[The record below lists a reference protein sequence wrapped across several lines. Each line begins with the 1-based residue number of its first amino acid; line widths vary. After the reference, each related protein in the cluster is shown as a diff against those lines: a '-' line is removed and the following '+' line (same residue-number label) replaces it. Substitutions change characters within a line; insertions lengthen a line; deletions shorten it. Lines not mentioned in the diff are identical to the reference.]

1 MLADHKTRVSELLA
15 KAKDTKQAAD
25 ALGELAQLAAKAELE
40 SVLVTALPQ
49 VIEAIGDKQKPTQAA
64 ATQVLEAVVSGLP
77 AWSAVHVLPSLMQG
91 MSSSMKPAQKE
102 ASLKVLAGL
111 AKSSPKAVGRSLV
124 DLIPLVSG
132 LIWDAKKDVK
142 AAAVTA
148 LESICYCSGNDDIA
162 VFVPQLSEA
171 IQNPEL
177 VPETVEGLA
186 GCVFVQEV
194 EAAALA
200 ITTPV
205 LLRGLNGKTDVKRKC
220 CIIIE
225 NMCKLVNDS
234 REVAPLL
241 KDVKPQME
249 LQKEGISDPEA
260 RSVAER
266 AFVELCKVAAQPS
279 ASVEVELATVEAHV
293 AAAAAGAADEFGVQ
307 AYVAKTGL
315 ALTQAKCWA
324 KHEWVESFRS
334 LGAVS
339 LPVAEIAAAVLE
351 KCQVSSRPKEIEWDT
366 EGVDLYKGEFG
377 LAYGALTLLNTTR
390 LQLKRNRLY
399 GLLGPNNCGKTT
411 LMRAIE
417 REQIEG
423 FPKRDELRTIFV
435 EHEIQEREVGEDE
448 EKFPILNIDLS
459 GIDWVVDACNNV
471 YHVTPPVTREQVAEV
486 MEEIGFGN
494 SERGT
499 GKDRAADAAMK
510 MTTFSGGWKVKM
522 QLCAATL
529 VKADVL
535 MLDEPTGHLD
545 VTNIAWIMD
554 WLSKFMESG
563 GSVIATSHDTG
574 FLNQMCTD
582 IIDFQDR
589 KLHQFRGTPKNVLTE
604 FVEKYPEKKGYFELK
619 NDVTK
624 FEFPKPGPLAG
635 VKSLS
640 KALVKLSKVT
650 FQYPTRDTP
659 TIFDVDLQASRVSR
673 VAVIGANGAG
683 KSTAIKVLLGELK
696 ATGGEVYR
704 HPELRLAYVAQ
715 HAFQHLEKHLRE
727 TPTQYIL
734 QRFAGND
741 DQEAIDFKANN
752 DEALKESEIKQFYV
766 EAQTNKIRPCEEKKH
781 FAMAIEVDA
790 ILARREDKKEKT
802 KQYQCKLK
810 GKSVEESLWIDRIVL
825 VKMGHLK
832 KVQRQDEKE
841 AMAAGLQSKAL
852 TSEAVEKH
860 LLAFGLSAEVASH
873 SQIHSLSGGQKVKV
887 VLGASMWQNPHI
899 LVLDEP
905 TNYLDRDGLGA
916 LTLALKEWE
925 GGVIIISHN
934 KEFCDAVATEKWIMK
949 AGNLRQEGS
958 SEERGAGDA
967 DKSGNKE
974 KEDVFD
980 QFGNKVD
987 MADAEKDAKKLKKE
1001 LKELEKQIKDNKK
1014 KKILSQDE
1022 VWELEDRIAVLKE
1035 KIGEKK

>member
-1 MLADHKTRVSELLA
+1 M
-15 KAKDTKQAAD
+15 
-25 ALGELAQLAAKAELE
+25 
-40 SVLVTALPQ
+40 
-49 VIEAIGDKQKPTQAA
+49 
-64 ATQVLEAVVSGLP
+64 P

-102 ASLKVLAGL
+102 ASLKALAGL

-124 DLIPLVSG
+124 DLIPVVSG
-132 LIWDAKKDVK
+132 LIWDPKKDVK

-162 VFVPQLSEA
+162 VFVPQLSQA

-260 RSVAER
+260 RSVADR

-279 ASVEVELATVEAHV
+279 ASVEVELSTVVSHV
-293 AAAAAGAADEFGVQ
+293 AEAAGAADEFGVQ
-307 AYVAKTGL
+307 AYVAKTAL

-324 KHEWVESFRS
+324 KHEWVESFRA

-339 LPVAEIAAAVLE
+339 LPVAEVAAAVLE

-423 FPKRDELRTIFV
+423 FPKRDELKTIFV

-545 VTNIAWIMD
+545 VTNIAWIKN
-554 WLSKFMESG
+554 WLSKFMEAG

-574 FLNQMCTD
+574 FLNEMCTD

-589 KLHQFRGTPKNVLTE
+589 KLHQFRGTPKKVLEE

-696 ATGGEVYR
+696 ATAGEVYR
-704 HPELRLAYVAQ
+704 HPELRLASAGVRVHGSARPRNTRRSRRGRNGCRSLRFGIAFRCSGAGRRRALLFRARRWAGESVGQGGGREAGPRDPEQKCGWHGSGRYVAQ

-752 DEALKESEIKQFYV
+752 NEVKEEEIRQFYV
-766 EAQTNKIRPCEEKKH
+766 EPSTNKIKPCEEKKH

-810 GKSVEESLWIDRIVL
+810 GKSVEEALWIDRIVL
-825 VKMGHLK
+825 VKMGCLK
-832 KVQRQDEKE
+832 IVQRQDEKE

-860 LLAFGLSAEVASH
+860 LMAFGLTAEVASH
-873 SQIHSLSGGQKVKV
+873 TQIHSLSGGQKVKV

-905 TNYLDRDGLGA
+905 TNAGA
-916 LTLALKEWE
+916 RALAE
-925 GGVIIISHN
+925 
-934 KEFCDAVATEKWIMK
+934 DA
-949 AGNLRQEGS
+949 RS
-958 SEERGAGDA
+958 S
-967 DKSGNKE
+967 S
-974 KEDVFD
+974 
-980 QFGNKVD
+980 
-987 MADAEKDAKKLKKE
+987 
-1001 LKELEKQIKDNKK
+1001 
-1014 KKILSQDE
+1014 SPS
-1022 VWELEDRIAVLKE
+1022 
-1035 KIGEKK
+1035 

>member
-1 MLADHKTRVSELLA
+1 
-15 KAKDTKQAAD
+15 
-25 ALGELAQLAAKAELE
+25 
-40 SVLVTALPQ
+40 
-49 VIEAIGDKQKPTQAA
+49 
-64 ATQVLEAVVSGLP
+64 
-77 AWSAVHVLPSLMQG
+77 
-91 MSSSMKPAQKE
+91 
-102 ASLKVLAGL
+102 
-111 AKSSPKAVGRSLV
+111 
-124 DLIPLVSG
+124 
-132 LIWDAKKDVK
+132 
-142 AAAVTA
+142 
-148 LESICYCSGNDDIA
+148 
-162 VFVPQLSEA
+162 
-171 IQNPEL
+171 
-177 VPETVEGLA
+177 
-186 GCVFVQEV
+186 
-194 EAAALA
+194 
-200 ITTPV
+200 
-205 LLRGLNGKTDVKRKC
+205 
-220 CIIIE
+220 
-225 NMCKLVNDS
+225 
-234 REVAPLL
+234 
-241 KDVKPQME
+241 
-249 LQKEGISDPEA
+249 
-260 RSVAER
+260 
-266 AFVELCKVAAQPS
+266 
-279 ASVEVELATVEAHV
+279 
-293 AAAAAGAADEFGVQ
+293 
-307 AYVAKTGL
+307 
-315 ALTQAKCWA
+315 
-324 KHEWVESFRS
+324 
-334 LGAVS
+334 
-339 LPVAEIAAAVLE
+339 
-351 KCQVSSRPKEIEWDT
+351 
-366 EGVDLYKGEFG
+366 
-377 LAYGALTLLNTTR
+377 
-390 LQLKRNRLY
+390 
-399 GLLGPNNCGKTT
+399 
-411 LMRAIE
+411 
-417 REQIEG
+417 
-423 FPKRDELRTIFV
+423 
-435 EHEIQEREVGEDE
+435 
-448 EKFPILNIDLS
+448 
-459 GIDWVVDACNNV
+459 
-471 YHVTPPVTREQVAEV
+471 
-486 MEEIGFGN
+486 
-494 SERGT
+494 
-499 GKDRAADAAMK
+499 
-510 MTTFSGGWKVKM
+510 M

-545 VTNIAWIMD
+545 VTNIAWIKN
-554 WLSKFMESG
+554 WLSKFMEAG

-574 FLNQMCTD
+574 FLNEMCTD

-589 KLHQFRGTPKNVLTE
+589 KLHQFRGTPKNVLGE

-696 ATGGEVYR
+696 ATAGEVYR

-752 DEALKESEIKQFYV
+752 NEVKEGEIKQFYV
-766 EAQTNKIRPCEEKKH
+766 EANTNKIKPCEEKKH

-825 VKMGHLK
+825 VKMGCLK
-832 KVQRQDEKE
+832 IVQRQDEKE

-860 LLAFGLSAEVASH
+860 LMAFGLSAEVASH
-873 SQIHSLSGGQKVKV
+873 TQIHSLSGGQKVKV

-958 SEERGAGDA
+958 SEERATGDA
-967 DKSGNKE
+967 DQSGNKE

-987 MADAEKDAKKLKKE
+987 QADAEKDVKKLKKE
-1001 LKELEKQIKDNKK
+1001 LKDLEKQIKDNKK

>member
-1 MLADHKTRVSELLA
+1 MSLAEQQKRVADLVA
-15 KAKDTKQAAD
+15 GAKDKKTAAT
-25 ALGELAQLAAKAELE
+25 ALGELLEFAQKAEAE
-40 SVLVTALPQ
+40 SVLVSVLPA
-49 VIEAIGDKQKPTQAA
+49 IMEAAGDKQKATQQAA
-64 ATQVLEAVVSGLP
+64 VQVLDAVTESLP
-77 AWSAVHVLPSLMQG
+77 GWGAVHVLPVLMSG
-91 MSSSMKPAQKE
+91 MSSSMKPAQQE
-102 ASLKVLAGL
+102 ASLKTLAGL
-111 AKSSPKAVGRSLV
+111 AKRVPKAVGPKLV
-124 DLIPLVSG
+124 ELIPLVSG
-132 LIWDAKKDVK
+132 LIWSPKKEVK
-142 AAAVTA
+142 AAAVQA
-148 LESICYCSGNDDIA
+148 LESICFCSGNDDIA

-171 IQNPEL
+171 IQNPEK

-194 EAAALA
+194 EAPALA

-225 NMCKLVNDS
+225 NMCKLVNNPK
-234 REVAPLL
+234 EVVPLL
-241 KDVKPQME
+241 KDVKPAME
-249 LQKEGISDPEA
+249 IQKEAISDPEA
-260 RSVAER
+260 RTVAER
-266 AFVELCKVAAQPS
+266 AYTELSKVSAQES
-279 ASVEVELATVEAHV
+279 TTVEVELATVEAHV
-293 AAAAAGAADEFGVQ
+293 REAAGVADEAGVLTY
-307 AYVAKTGL
+307 AAKTAL
-315 ALTQAKCWA
+315 ALTNAACWDEA
-324 KHEWVESFRS
+324 AWTASFRV
-334 LGAVS
+334 LGAVV
-339 LPVAEIAAAVLE
+339 PAAKVTEVAKAVLQ
-351 KCQVSSRPKEIEWDT
+351 KCEVSSRPKEIEWDT

-448 EKFPILNIDLS
+448 DKFPILNIDLS

-471 YHVTPPVTREQVAEV
+471 YMCQPAVTRDQVADV

-510 MTTFSGGWKVKM
+510 MTTYSGGWKVKM

-545 VTNIAWIMD
+545 VKNIAWIMD
-554 WLSKFMESG
+554 WLKNFMKSG
-563 GSVIATSHDTG
+563 GSVIATSHDTN
-574 FLNQMCTD
+574 FLNEMCTD

-589 KLHQFRGTPKNVLTE
+589 KLHQFRGTPGAVLTE

-640 KALVKLSKVT
+640 KALVKLSDVT

-659 TIFDVDLQASRVSR
+659 TIFNVNLQASRVSR

-696 ATGGEVYR
+696 ASSGEVYR

-715 HAFQHLEKHLRE
+715 HAFQHLEKHMRE

-741 DQEAIDFKANN
+741 DQEAIDFKANVEEV
-752 DEALKESEIKQFYV
+752 DEAEKKSFYI
-766 EAQTNKIRPCEEKKH
+766 EANTNKVKPCEEKKH

-810 GKSVEESLWIDRIVL
+810 GKSVDEAIWLERIIL
-825 VKMGHLK
+825 VKMGCK
-832 KVQRQDEKE
+832 KMVQRQDEKE
-841 AMAAGLQSKAL
+841 AMAAGLQTKSL
-852 TSEAVEKH
+852 TSEGVEKH
-860 LLAFGLSAEVASH
+860 LLNFGLSAEVASH
-873 SQIHSLSGGQKVKV
+873 TQIHSLSGGQKVKV

-916 LTLALKEWE
+916 LTLALKEWD

-934 KEFCDAVATEKWIMK
+934 KEFCNAVATEKWIMQ
-949 AGNLRQEGS
+949 AGKLRQEGS
-958 SEERGAGDA
+958 SEERGAKEEEG
-967 DKSGNKE
+967 SGNKE
-974 KEDVFD
+974 QADVFD

-987 MADAEKDAKKLKKE
+987 TKEADKGAKELKKE
-1001 LKELEKQIKDNKK
+1001 LKNLEKQIKDNKK

-1022 VWELEDRIAVLKE
+1022 VWELEDKIAQIKE
-1035 KIGEKK
+1035 KLGTA

>member
-1 MLADHKTRVSELLA
+1 VSELLA
-15 KAKDTKQAAD
+15 QAKDKKQAAD

-49 VIEAIGDKQKPTQAA
+49 VIEAIGDKQKTTQAA

-102 ASLKVLAGL
+102 ASLKALAGL

-124 DLIPLVSG
+124 DLIPVVSG
-132 LIWDAKKDVK
+132 LIWDPKKDVK

-148 LESICYCSGNDDIA
+148 LEAICYCSGNDDIA
-162 VFVPQLSEA
+162 VFVPQLSQA

-279 ASVEVELATVEAHV
+279 ATVEVELATVEAHV
-293 AAAAAGAADEFGVQ
+293 AAAAGAADEFGVQ
-307 AYVAKTGL
+307 AYVAKTAL

-324 KHEWVESFRS
+324 KHEWVESFRA

-471 YHVTPPVTREQVAEV
+471 YNVTPPVTREQVAEV

-545 VTNIAWIMD
+545 VTNIAWIKN
-554 WLSKFMESG
+554 WLSKFMEAG

-574 FLNQMCTD
+574 FLNEMCTD

-589 KLHQFRGTPKNVLTE
+589 KLHQFRGTPKNVLGE

-696 ATGGEVYR
+696 ATAGEVYR

-752 DEALKESEIKQFYV
+752 NEVKEGEIKQFYV
-766 EAQTNKIRPCEEKKH
+766 EANTNKIKPCEEKKH

-825 VKMGHLK
+825 VKMGCLK
-832 KVQRQDEKE
+832 IVQRQDEKE

-860 LLAFGLSAEVASH
+860 LMAFGLSAEVASH
-873 SQIHSLSGGQKVKV
+873 TQIHSLSGWQKVKV

-958 SEERGAGDA
+958 SEERATGDA
-967 DKSGNKE
+967 DQSGNKE

-987 MADAEKDAKKLKKE
+987 QADAEKDVKKLKKE
-1001 LKELEKQIKDNKK
+1001 LKDLEKQIKDNKK

>member
-1 MLADHKTRVSELLA
+1 MRV
-15 KAKDTKQAAD
+15 
-25 ALGELAQLAAKAELE
+25 
-40 SVLVTALPQ
+40 
-49 VIEAIGDKQKPTQAA
+49 
-64 ATQVLEAVVSGLP
+64 
-77 AWSAVHVLPSLMQG
+77 
-91 MSSSMKPAQKE
+91 
-102 ASLKVLAGL
+102 
-111 AKSSPKAVGRSLV
+111 
-124 DLIPLVSG
+124 
-132 LIWDAKKDVK
+132 
-142 AAAVTA
+142 
-148 LESICYCSGNDDIA
+148 
-162 VFVPQLSEA
+162 
-171 IQNPEL
+171 
-177 VPETVEGLA
+177 
-186 GCVFVQEV
+186 
-194 EAAALA
+194 
-200 ITTPV
+200 
-205 LLRGLNGKTDVKRKC
+205 
-220 CIIIE
+220 
-225 NMCKLVNDS
+225 
-234 REVAPLL
+234 
-241 KDVKPQME
+241 
-249 LQKEGISDPEA
+249 KEGE
-260 RSVAER
+260 
-266 AFVELCKVAAQPS
+266 
-279 ASVEVELATVEAHV
+279 
-293 AAAAAGAADEFGVQ
+293 
-307 AYVAKTGL
+307 
-315 ALTQAKCWA
+315 
-324 KHEWVESFRS
+324 
-334 LGAVS
+334 
-339 LPVAEIAAAVLE
+339 
-351 KCQVSSRPKEIEWDT
+351 
-366 EGVDLYKGEFG
+366 DLYKGEFG

-390 LQLKRNRLY
+390 LQLKRNHLY

-471 YHVTPPVTREQVAEV
+471 YGVTPPVNRDQVADV

-494 SERGT
+494 SEAGT

-510 MTTFSGGWKVKM
+510 MTTYSGGWKVKM

-545 VTNIAWIMD
+545 VTNIAWIMN
-554 WLSKFMESG
+554 WLKNFLNNG
-563 GSVIATSHDTG
+563 GSVIATSHDTN
-574 FLNQMCTD
+574 FLNTMCTD

-589 KLHQFRGTPKNVLTE
+589 KLHQFRGTPGNVLSE
-604 FVEKYPEKKGYFELK
+604 FVEKYPEKAGYFELK
-619 NDVTK
+619 NDVVK
-624 FEFPKPGPLAG
+624 FDFPSPGPLTG

-715 HAFQHLEKHLRE
+715 HAFQHLEKHMRE

-741 DQEAIDFKANN
+741 DQEAIDFKANVQEVKEE
-752 DEALKESEIKQFYV
+752 DKKSFYIEANTMKVK
-766 EAQTNKIRPCEEKKH
+766 PCEEKKH

-810 GKSVEESLWIDRIVL
+810 GKSVEECLWIERIIL
-825 VKMGHLK
+825 CKMGHTK
-832 KVQRQDEKE
+832 IVQRQDEKE
-841 AMAAGLQSKAL
+841 AMAAGLQTKAL

-860 LLAFGLSAEVASH
+860 LQAFGLSAEVASH
-873 SQIHSLSGGQKVKV
+873 TQIHSLSGGQKVKV
-887 VLGASMWQNPHI
+887 VLAGSMWQNPHI

-916 LTLALKEWE
+916 LTLALKEWD

-934 KEFCDAVATEKWIMK
+934 KEFCNAVRRA
-949 AGNLRQEGS
+949 EG
-958 SEERGAGDA
+958 EGGAG
-967 DKSGNKE
+967 
-974 KEDVFD
+974 
-980 QFGNKVD
+980 
-987 MADAEKDAKKLKKE
+987 
-1001 LKELEKQIKDNKK
+1001 
-1014 KKILSQDE
+1014 
-1022 VWELEDRIAVLKE
+1022 
-1035 KIGEKK
+1035 